1 MFISYIYVL
10 GYHSGLYILPAY
22 VTTTHFGLF
31 FLFHK
36 LSPSIESLVDMELEI
51 ACQSRARH

>member
-1 MFISYIYVL
+1 MFVSYIYVL
-10 GYHSGLYILPAY
+10 GYHSGLYIFPAY

-36 LSPSIESLVDMELEI
+36 LSPSIESLVDMEI